1 MPITFKN
8 IIIWRHAE
16 ALPVEA
22 VGDDLARPLSAKG
35 QRQAKRM
42 ARWLNQHL
50 PDDLLLLS
58 SPALRAFQ
66 TAEALKYKINVC
78 QALQPGAALQ
88 EVLDCL
94 SEQVSQQ
101 NVLLVGHQPWLGQ
114 LMGHLLGFDS
124 AEISIEKGAAWW
136 LRQSP
141 TQPSTYKII
150 SVQAPSHLPR

>member
-35 QRQAKRM
+35 QRQSKRM
-42 ARWLNQHL
+42 ARWLNRHL
-50 PDDLLLLS
+50 PDNLLLLS

-66 TAEALKYKINVC
+66 TAEALKCKINVC
-78 QALQPGAALQ
+78 QALQPNATLP
-88 EVLDCL
+88 EILDSL
-94 SEQVSQQ
+94 SELESQQ

-114 LMGHLLGFDS
+114 LVGHLLGLES
-124 AEISIEKGAAWW
+124 AEFSIEKGATWW
-136 LRQSP
+136 LRQSS
-141 TQPSTYKII
+141 TQPSAYKIT
-150 SVQAPSHLPR
+150 SVQAPSQLPR

>member
-1 MPITFKN
+1 MTFKN

-22 VGDDLARPLSAKG
+22 VGDDLVRPLSAKG

-66 TAEALKYKINVC
+66 TAEMLKCKINIHPT
-78 QALQPGAALQ
+78 LQPNATLP
-88 EVLDCL
+88 EILDSL
-94 SEQVSQQ
+94 SELGSQQ

-114 LMGHLLGFDS
+114 LVGHLLGFDS
-124 AEISIEKGAAWW
+124 AEISIEKGAIWW
-136 LRQSP
+136 LRQSS
-141 TQPSTYKII
+141 TQPSIYKVI
-150 SVQAPSHLPR
+150 SVQTPSQLPR

>member
-16 ALPVEA
+16 ALPLDA
-22 VGDDLARPLSAKG
+22 VGDDFARPLSAKG

-66 TAEALKYKINVC
+66 TAEALEFKINVC

-94 SEQVSQQ
+94 SELKSQQ
-101 NVLLVGHQPWLGQ
+101 NLLLVGHQPWLGQ
-114 LMGHLLGFDS
+114 LVAHLLGFDS
-124 AEISIEKGAAWW
+124 AEISIEKGATWW
-136 LRQSP
+136 LRQSS
-141 TQPSTYKII
+141 TQLSIYKVI

>member
-1 MPITFKN
+1 MPITLKN
-8 IIIWRHAE
+8 IIIWRHAA

-66 TAEALKYKINVC
+66 TAGALKFTINVH
-78 QALQPGAALQ
+78 QALKPNAALC
-88 EVLDCL
+88 EILDCL
-94 SEQVSQQ
+94 SEVEPQQ

-114 LMGHLLGFDS
+114 LVGHLLGFDS
-124 AEISIEKGAAWW
+124 AEISIEKGATWW
-136 LRQSP
+136 LRRSP

-150 SVQAPSHLPR
+150 SMQAPSHLPR

>member
-8 IIIWRHAE
+8 IIVWRHAE

-66 TAEALKYKINVC
+66 TAEALKFKINIHP
-78 QALQPGAALQ
+78 ALQPNAALQ

-94 SEQVSQQ
+94 SEQELQQ
-101 NVLLVGHQPWLGQ
+101 NALLVGHQPWLGQ
-114 LMGHLLGFDS
+114 LLAHLLGLES
-124 AEISIEKGAAWW
+124 AETSIEKGATWW
-136 LRQSP
+136 LRQSS